1 MECNH
6 KAKFK
11 FKMLFSRNVSYI
23 CRNCGAELEFTPLFA
38 KINKAV
44 NFLFVAGLIFF
55 AFTQSGTSDNSS
67 SRLIIYLLIMTGL
80 IVLYMFIQFMMIS
93 FGMYQ
98 EKAVLPVET
107 PETPETKD
115 STGTPEAE
123 KPVYTKEQQ
132 EIIDLYEYYEKKNR
146 DEMGAASGSEATP
159 APVPEVDVCEG
170 HVPVKNWRTYMPGAT
185 DFVCANCGKTI
196 TFVPEQKRRLNTILL
211 AFAIMV
217 MLGSFYIP
225 NVVLWELA
233 VLGAVTL
240 AICIL
245 IQYFFVNKGRFEL
258 KDETSRR

>member
-23 CRNCGAELEFTPLFA
+23 CRNCGAELEFTPVFA
-38 KINKAV
+38 KVNKAV

-67 SRLIIYLLIMTGL
+67 SRLIIYLLVMTGL
-80 IVLYMFIQFMMIS
+80 VVFYMLVQFFMIS

-98 EKAVLPVET
+98 EKALPP
-107 PETPETKD
+107 PEAPEVTD
-115 STGTPEAE
+115 TTDVHEAE

-132 EIIDLYEYYEKKNR
+132 EIIDLYAYYEKKNR
-146 DEMGAASGSEATP
+146 DETEASSGAELIP
-159 APVPEVDVCEG
+159 APVPEEDLCTNHE
-170 HVPVKNWRTYMPGAT
+170 PLKNWRTYMPGAN

-225 NVVLWELA
+225 DVVLWQLA
-233 VLGAVTL
+233 ILGVVTL
-240 AICIL
+240 AICTL
-245 IQYFFVNKGRFEL
+245 IQYLFVKKGRFER